1 MSTAPTGSL
10 WDLQSVRIEEII
22 NKGIET
28 YLPANDPFWRE
39 TVASNMG
46 VQSND
51 AIGRDFKILKVMMGG
66 HAGVLEQSGPRG
78 DFILYGDAANTKLG
92 PKLHLQGIVNSFP
105 SALNSPNPS
114 PYRIGIPMRGMVSNL
129 PVMLSELQAEAMDA
143 FIGEAVA
150 NKLSGFANMIASQIC
165 NYFYLSQSDYYAITN
180 FGDASAT
187 VTFEQSVAAGDY
199 DTLVLDLSSV
209 NVPINRLFWGD
220 RLNGYDSTGTNV
232 LAAATGETTF
242 VVVATDELKGLVKLM
257 AADGSALSS
266 DGTHANTTL
275 TLGGAGYAAA
285 TFLDN
290 VILVYAGSK
299 GDSSTPYSNSSG
311 GYFTGLAGLNSWIKP
326 GDTSGLTVTA
336 ANTLL
341 GWEHDT
347 SNYINVNVHPE
358 QKSLVYAMNDQ
369 PLTESFLRRFF
380 SLFHRAKGRYG
391 MTIDTVVASDGVWR
405 EYEKQKIGREWIDRT
420 GKLSSLNSEGSADGA
435 SFTYE
440 GRTYKLRTSH
450 WINDGEVYGFK
461 VGGGNWKRIT
471 PPDPRNRAGSVQRF
485 DRLDSW
491 VPFRFVGPAMGHKS
505 IFFPIY
511 NVSGGQ
517 TYLSEALQAPGM
529 LRMQVAPDQAAGLKL
544 TGVATDRLW
553 MPDYS

>member
-10 WDLQSVRIEEII
+10 WDLQSTRIEEII
-22 NKGIET
+22 NKGIEM

-46 VQSND
+46 VQSSD

-150 NKLSGFANMIASQIC
+150 NKLSGFANMIACQIC

-180 FGDASAT
+180 LGDVSAT
-187 VTFEQSVAAGDY
+187 ITFEESVVSSGTF
-199 DTLVLDLSSV
+199 DTAVIDLSSV

-220 RLNGYDSTGTNV
+220 RVNIYDSTGTTQV
-232 LAAATGETTF
+232 LTASGEGTF
-242 VVVATDELKGLVKLM
+242 IVVATDELKGVIKLM
-257 AADGSALSS
+257 AADASALSS
-266 DGTHANTTL
+266 DGTFANTTV
-275 TLGGAGYAAA
+275 A
-285 TFLDN
+285 TFADN
-290 VILVYAGSK
+290 DILVYAGSK
-299 GDSSTPYSNSSG
+299 GSASTPYSNSSG
-311 GYFTGLAGLNSWIKP
+311 GYFTGLSGLNSWIKP
-326 GDTSGLTVTA
+326 GDTSGGTVTA

-347 SNYINVNVHPE
+347 ANYINVNTHPE
-358 QKSLVYAMNDQ
+358 HKSLVYSLNDQ
-369 PLTESFLRRFF
+369 PLTEQTLRRLM

-420 GKLSSLNSEGSADGA
+420 GRLSSINNEGSTEDGN
-435 SFTYE
+435 FTYE
-440 GRTYKLRTSH
+440 GRSYRLRTSH
-450 WINDGEVYGFK
+450 WIDDGEVYGFK

-491 VPFRFVGPAMGHKS
+491 VPFRFVGTAMGHKS

-511 NVSGGQ
+511 NVAGGQ

-529 LRMQVAPDQAAGLKL
+529 LRMQVAPDQAAGMKL